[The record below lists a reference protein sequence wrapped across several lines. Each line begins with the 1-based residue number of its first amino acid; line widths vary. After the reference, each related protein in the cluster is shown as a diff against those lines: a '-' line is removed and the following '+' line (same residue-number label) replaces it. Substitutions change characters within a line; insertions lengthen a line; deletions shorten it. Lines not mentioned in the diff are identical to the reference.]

1 MGKSKI
7 NWHLRPVSVNKTD
20 VILKKF
26 EHYLKEL
33 GLRQETV
40 NLYIGRVGAFLN
52 QIKNNLPNIEA
63 ADKYRSRLIGDGK
76 FSRSH
81 INNTCFAIKKFYQM
95 NEINWNFTVL
105 KPDEGIP
112 YYFDEQDVMAIF
124 SVCSNIKHLAMLQTL
139 FYGCL
144 RSSELSRLDD
154 KDLNMKSRTIRLRVT
169 KGGRDDIAC
178 INTRCVETLE
188 EYLKIRPQM
197 KIGNRNPSSYMS
209 KLDNESWFYGI

>member
-1 MGKSKI
+1 MSKSKT
-7 NWHLRPVSVNKTD
+7 NWHLRPISVYKKNF
-20 VILKKF
+20 ILKRF
-26 EHYLKEL
+26 EHYPKEL

-52 QIKNNLPNIEA
+52 QTKNNSPNIEA
-63 ADKYRSRLIGDGK
+63 ADEYRSALIGDGK

-95 NEINWNFTVL
+95 NEIDWNFTVL

-124 SVCSNIKHLAMLQTL
+124 SVRSNIKHLAMLQTL

-154 KDLNMKSRTIRLRVT
+154 NDLNLKTRTIRLRGT
-169 KGGRDDIAC
+169 KGGRDDITY
-178 INTRCVETLE
+178 ITL
-188 EYLKIRPQM
+188 
-197 KIGNRNPSSYMS
+197 
-209 KLDNESWFYGI
+209 DV